1 MKNLK
6 LIVAVALLM
15 AGSATM
21 NAQTTHDIEP
31 AVLEVKYDVRQGV
44 NKDLYCLRCGKKVS
58 EYFSLNRL
66 RNDSLIASAD
76 PALNMIVLNEMLE
89 EAQHKNNPDKRR
101 AASPGNNEY
110 LYTNLKEGKISVY
123 TSLMGTRYVTEEAIP
138 IMEWSIMEDSAKNV
152 CGYECHKATTNFRGR
167 TWEVWYTDDVP
178 VSAGPWKFGGLPGLI
193 LQATCK
199 DFVEIK
205 ACELKNKGISA
216 VRFYNFDNKKYE
228 LIEREKLLKTRNN
241 PNTYPSKTI
250 ITPQMEL
257 E

>member
-1 MKNLK
+1 
-6 LIVAVALLM
+6 
-15 AGSATM
+15 M

-152 CGYECHKATTNFRGR
+152 CGYECHKATTTFRGR

-193 LQATCK
+193 MKIHDVDSLYVFEAIAIEKGEFPIWQYPKEEFMKSNRTHTWKLQIAFNRNYRKTAGIR
-199 DFVEIK
+199 DF
-205 ACELKNKGISA
+205 
-216 VRFYNFDNKKYE
+216 
-228 LIEREKLLKTRNN
+228 N
-241 PNTYPSKTI
+241 PDGTVGDLQSSPHDYDP
-250 ITPQMEL
+250 MEL